1 MVQQPDDAQLRA
13 QAEKRVGA
21 RIAFHRHL
29 ASYLIINAFI
39 ILIWLIVAL
48 TSGGSAWWPWFIFPL
63 VGWGI
68 GLAFHAV
75 NTYGAAAGGARHEKM
90 VQREMDKQRERDN
103 NR

>member
-1 MVQQPDDAQLRA
+1 MVQQTDEQLRA

-48 TSGGSAWWPWFIFPL
+48 TSGGSAWWPWFIFPV

-75 NTYGAAAGGARHEKM
+75 NTYGASAGGARHDKM
-90 VQREMDKQRERDN
+90 VEREMVEINANVR
-103 NR
+103 